1 MYSHYCRCMGVKNII
16 PQTSCECIFFIHC
29 PHTRNFTQ
37 CPHSLNFAHCPHSLN
52 FPHCSHFWNFAHCPY
67 SCNSSHCPHS
77 CNFSHCPHRC
87 NYSHCP
93 HSCNSAHCP
102 HSYNPKPKKCKCPF
116 MFNTEKYTLTHILTV
131 PSNILILHTLPILYC
146 ICKFAVFCTYT
157 GYID

>member
-1 MYSHYCRCMGVKNII
+1 MYSLLMYSHYCRCMAVKNII

-29 PHTRNFTQ
+29 PHTRNFAH
-37 CPHSLNFAHCPHSLN
+37 CPHTRNFTQCPHSLN

-93 HSCNSAHCP
+93 HSCDSAHCP
-102 HSYNPKPKKCKCPF
+102 HSYNPKPKKRKCPF
-116 MFNTEKYTLTHILTV
+116 MFNTVKIYSYTYSYCTIKHFNTSHITNTV
-131 PSNILILHTLPILYC
+131 LYM
-146 ICKFAVFCTYT
+146 
-157 GYID
+157 